1 MEYNIHV
8 SHIFSAQTTDLIK
21 RAVDIKA
28 TGVESAFN
36 KEFQQM
42 EENLD
47 EIRQI
52 VRNANISSEDI
63 RDLDSMLKSLRQAFI
78 LETLGIE

>member
-1 MEYNIHV
+1 M
-8 SHIFSAQTTDLIK
+8 
-21 RAVDIKA
+21 DIKA

-36 KEFQQM
+36 KEFKQM
-42 EENLD
+42 EDNLA

-63 RDLDSMLKSLRQAFI
+63 RDLENMLKTLR
-78 LETLGIE
+78 